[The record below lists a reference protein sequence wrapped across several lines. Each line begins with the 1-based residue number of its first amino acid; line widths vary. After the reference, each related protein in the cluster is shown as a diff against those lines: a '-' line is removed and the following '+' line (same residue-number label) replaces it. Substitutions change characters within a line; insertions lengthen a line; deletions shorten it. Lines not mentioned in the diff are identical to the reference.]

1 MTPKTAMVI
10 GLILLIYGALG
21 LVVGSG
27 FLNDLLVTIPEAK
40 IVFDPL
46 SYFINYMQKTFF
58 SSLGA
63 IPDSVKSGLP
73 FIFPMIF
80 LLIGM
85 YLLYKGD
92 AVLHEGST

>member
-1 MTPKTAMVI
+1 MTPKTAMII
-10 GLILLIYGALG
+10 GLIMLIYGGVG
-21 LVVGSG
+21 LIVGSNVV
-27 FLNDLLVTIPEAK
+27 NDLLVTMPEAK

-46 SYFINYMQKTFF
+46 SYFINYIQKTFF
-58 SSLGA
+58 SSLGT

-73 FIFPMIF
+73 FIFPLLI

-92 AVLHEGST
+92 AVMHEQS